1 MSPGKPGLR
10 VWFCSLQFLAGRK
23 SYRSLVIF
31 RFERIK
37 MAVAFLQ
44 NRVKKDGKLRILWE
58 FEVEIEI
65 FEKLSKDSKRGKR

>member
-1 MSPGKPGLR
+1 M
-10 VWFCSLQFLAGRK
+10 
-23 SYRSLVIF
+23 VIF

-65 FEKLSKDSKRGKR
+65 FEKFFKDLKRGKR